1 MIFSLEIITTIMQ
14 SGDVVMVIK
23 VPWNKIRVAT
33 KIIDSLTESIGKTI
47 SWLNLLLVLVVC
59 LVVVLRYL
67 LNLGSIAMQE
77 SAIYLHAIIFLGAS
91 GYTLKHDDHVRVD
104 VFYRRMNPR
113 QKALVNSFGTL
124 FLLIP
129 VCLFIGLT
137 SWEYIASSWAIFET
151 SNDPG
156 GLPFVYLLKTLLLF
170 LVVTLLLQGIAELLR
185 SLMVINGT
193 LHQEHAG
200 FLHETSQEEADHG

>member
-1 MIFSLEIITTIMQ
+1 
-14 SGDVVMVIK
+14 MVIK
-23 VPWNKIRVAT
+23 MPWNKIRVVT
-33 KIIDSLTESIGKTI
+33 SVIDSLTETIGKTI
-47 SWLNLLLVLVVC
+47 SWLTLLLVLVVC

-104 VFYRRMNPR
+104 VFYRQMSLR

-129 VCLFIGLT
+129 VCLFIGAT
-137 SWEYIASSWAIFET
+137 SWQYIASSWAVFET

-156 GLPFVYLLKTLLLF
+156 GLPFVYLLKTLLLV
-170 LVVTLLLQGIAELLR
+170 LVVTLLLQGVAELLR
-185 SLMVINGT
+185 SLMIIKGS
-193 LHQEHAG
+193 LHGNHPEKAH
-200 FLHETSQEEADHG
+200 HG